1 MTKQE
6 LYKELLVQEHLL
18 DTYSRIDADRTA
30 QIQVKIRQFE
40 IILLDILNNEN
51 IAWLLEQKEKMMY
64 NRSSETESSEIGE

>member
-18 DTYSRIDADRTA
+18 DTYSRIDDERTA

-40 IILLDILNNEN
+40 LILLDLLNEEN

-64 NRSSETESSEIGE
+64 NQSNETESSEIGE